1 MWCLDEC
8 MKMTIQHRKFQL
20 VAYVGLFDNTENIV
34 DMNQISVENIDDTY
48 HIISV
53 KWYKAYTYVC
63 MYVYFIS
70 KSVNILYNTT
80 QEYILYNII
89 QR

>member
-1 MWCLDEC
+1 MA
-8 MKMTIQHRKFQL
+8 KYQR
-20 VAYVGLFDNTENIV
+20 
-34 DMNQISVENIDDTY
+34 SVL
-48 HIISV
+48 
-53 KWYKAYTYVC
+53 YKLRCGILHLIC

>member
-1 MWCLDEC
+1 MATLLSLRYFFILYIC
-8 MKMTIQHRKFQL
+8 KNTNNTVGIQIL
-20 VAYVGLFDNTENIV
+20 L
-34 DMNQISVENIDDTY
+34 
-48 HIISV
+48 
-53 KWYKAYTYVC
+53 C